1 MDDYLKEL
9 TNIISNGSMENTYK
23 MSWIRSIVETCEKQ
37 QKKTIHF
44 DELSPLIFKYYW
56 NQSIFFNL
64 QQGPN
69 LNKKPKIQQLVEE
82 NIKEYRTKNETQ
94 KPITFIKVEDKV
106 KIPVKQIS
114 TVLKQD
120 VCKRFLILDK
130 KVFNT
135 YKYDLE
141 KRTINILKPEL
152 INEYSDILYQLI
164 NYRWTQ
170 KLEDTDGSP
179 RISKKVR
186 GVDRENTPKR
196 KTLKPFHEF
205 LDVENPSKRCFIT
218 GDTIPKD
225 ELSVDHVIPWSYM
238 YSNDLWNLVYVHS
251 SRNSS
256 KNNRLPHEDMI
267 NRLEI
272 RNKKLLK
279 LLRGNSVKSK
289 HVVELGI
296 SIEKDYVKRYWT
308 GFKG

>member
-23 MSWIRSIVETCEKQ
+23 MSWIRSIVEICEKQ
-37 QKKTIHF
+37 KKRTIHF

-82 NIKEYRTKNETQ
+82 KIKEYRTKNETQ
-94 KPITFIKVEDKV
+94 NPITFIKVEDKV

>member
-23 MSWIRSIVETCEKQ
+23 MSWIRSIVEICEKQ
-37 QKKTIHF
+37 QKRTIHF

-82 NIKEYRTKNETQ
+82 KIKEYRTKNETQ
-94 KPITFIKVEDKV
+94 NPITFIKVEDKV

-267 NRLEI
+267 NRLET

>member
-37 QKKTIHF
+37 PKKIIHF

-82 NIKEYRTKNETQ
+82 KIKEYRTKNETQ
-94 KPITFIKVEDKV
+94 NPITFIKVEDKV

>member
-69 LNKKPKIQQLVEE
+69 LNKKPKIHQLVEKSVKKYQS
-82 NIKEYRTKNETQ
+82 IYGTQ
-94 KPITFIKVEDKV
+94 PETFIKVKDKV

>member
-1 MDDYLKEL
+1 MDGYIKEL

-64 QQGPN
+64 QQGPSI
-69 LNKKPKIQQLVEE
+69 KRKPKIQQLVEKQ
-82 NIKEYRTKNETQ
+82 IRKYKSKHGTQ
-94 KPITFIKVEDKV
+94 PITFIKVEDKV

>member
-1 MDDYLKEL
+1 MDGYIKEL

-37 QKKTIHF
+37 PKKTIHF

-82 NIKEYRTKNETQ
+82 KIKEYRTKNETQ
-94 KPITFIKVEDKV
+94 NPITFIEVEDKV

-267 NRLEI
+267 NRLET

>member
-64 QQGPN
+64 QQGPSI
-69 LNKKPKIQQLVEE
+69 KRKPKIQQLVEKQ
-82 NIKEYRTKNETQ
+82 IRKYKSKHGTQ
-94 KPITFIKVEDKV
+94 PITFIKVEDKV